1 MPRRSSPLYF
11 VQKKAVFYLNYR
23 QYTAMKGKL
32 LPLLLLLFL
41 GRPAASSCPDYW
53 TQINS
58 NCYKISPDRL
68 NWYAAQE
75 VKGTHSPG
83 KNPRPPYRASCPPAS
98 CTGSALRTL
107 PRRGGGSGSTRWQS
121 PSSPSG
127 TRGSLTA
134 AMGTGRRTARTW

>member
-1 MPRRSSPLYF
+1 
-11 VQKKAVFYLNYR
+11 
-23 QYTAMKGKL
+23 MKGKL

-75 VKGTHSPG
+75 VNGTPLRQNYFELTKLSIF
-83 KNPRPPYRASCPPAS
+83 KYC
-98 CTGSALRTL
+98 GSE
-107 PRRGGGSGSTRWQS
+107 GGYLAEINDEDEQV
-121 PSSPSG
+121 
-127 TRGSLTA
+127 
-134 AMGTGRRTARTW
+134 